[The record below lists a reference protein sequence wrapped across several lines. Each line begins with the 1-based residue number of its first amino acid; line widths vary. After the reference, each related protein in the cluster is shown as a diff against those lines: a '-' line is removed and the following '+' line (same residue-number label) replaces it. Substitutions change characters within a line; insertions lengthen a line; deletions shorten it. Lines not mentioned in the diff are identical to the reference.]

1 MQLVVW
7 FEIIPLWLS
16 VTQTSAFSVVGKG
29 RLHGQVFA
37 RRISTH
43 FVVVVLLF
51 ADLGTAGFL
60 STAKLDIPSPHCVT
74 GPLLICRIRPKVGGR
89 RLVGLISRL
98 LLHTLGQVG

>member
-1 MQLVVW
+1 MQLVFLFV
-7 FEIIPLWLS
+7 IIPLWLS

-74 GPLLICRIRPKVGGR
+74 GPLLILSNPSEGWR
-89 RLVGLISRL
+89 
-98 LLHTLGQVG
+98 